1 MVVLPLVPV
10 MPVMWSRPEGWFQAR
25 SASRAMERRMS
36 DTRMQ
41 GRAHSGQRR
50 SLTYTK
56 APFSAASSRYWGLK
70 AAPLQMNRVPGTTVW
85 ESQDTSRTSRVRSA
99 WRGAASES
107 RPFFSSS
114 W

>member
-1 MVVLPLVPV
+1 
-10 MPVMWSRPEGWFQAR
+10 
-25 SASRAMERRMS
+25 MS
-36 DTRMQ
+36 VTRMQ
-41 GRAHSGQRR
+41 GRAHSVHRR

-99 WRGAASES
+99 GRGAASAS
-107 RPFFSSS
+107 RPFFSSN